1 MVRALAPRVSFEGDV
16 PDPTDADP
24 GPRTGHRPLVFV
36 SDTTAEGER
45 LGAVLRARGYSVV
58 DVPTDQLA
66 ERASGTLPSLIVCD
80 VDAPGARD
88 ALLSVL
94 GVPESSEISLV
105 VVGESDQSIRSA
117 VDLVGMG
124 VADSFARPLDIAA
137 MLRRAEILVGA
148 PSSLPGGSLMPPARS
163 SRQGPASGTG
173 MPPPSR
179 RMSSGPSPADAPPPP
194 PRVPSNVPEPASE
207 DEPGRPSLVPPDE
220 FPLPPVV
227 ESSGPPGPRSP
238 RANDGSVLPE
248 EPANVDEGLGD
259 SFAPWSDGAPE
270 LPSSQPF
277 SAPEPEEDEG
287 LPSQMPQAAVSPEL
301 TDLLTQAEERV
312 RQRASFSSSPPSEE
326 PEVRDELASVIPPE
340 ILASLEE
347 PLDVDDD
354 EDESHGQPAALGTRG
369 GSDGSRTGSGTGTAD
384 HGTGAVAGGTDS
396 RAGTGTG
403 GVEEVTSE
411 VRAGPSRGEIDGAVF
426 TREVTGAHQP
436 PSTRAATGGTT
447 SAETEAGME
456 AVPESLPPG
465 VAGTAK
471 TSAPPALG
479 REAQPTS
486 APPASGGPSAP
497 TSAPPAL
504 GREAQPTSAPPA
516 WLRAT
521 PLSSAPPGRA
531 SDAPTPPPPS
541 GQGTGGGTESGA
553 AASVRPSEYD
563 ASFRHGAATLSPDEL
578 ADAQQRQLGT
588 LTAPAMPRVD
598 RSAPA
603 PPHPTGS
610 SSAKDVPREATG
622 HDARLEIPS
631 ALGPKDS
638 ARAMARI
645 IRSHHTG
652 SLALESSEGIRRIV
666 FRDGDFATAASSV
679 EGESLIAFLI
689 QRGALPAEVAQT
701 LGRKIPPFGR
711 HAGAALIAHGYL
723 RQDELWSVLR
733 AHAEWLIGKAIRI
746 ARGVASLEEDVPAR
760 LETEPAVFGG
770 ATGAEV
776 FVEIVRRVISPQLAV
791 ERLGGGESRLADG
804 PTPALLGECALAD
817 HEVALVNRAKST
829 TVEQAVEAAPSPD
842 LAAVLYALAELGV
855 LRRSMPTAIPP
866 DAPDE
871 TPAPLIAD
879 LDDEARRA
887 RILSRKALVEEGDYF
902 AVLGLHP
909 SATAYDIRRAYVDLR
924 HELEPHRIL
933 TAATVDLRDD
943 LDDILAVLDEAFEIL
958 RDQVRR
964 DRYRRALEA
973 SP

>member
-1 MVRALAPRVSFEGDV
+1 M
-16 PDPTDADP
+16 
-24 GPRTGHRPLVFV
+24 FV

-66 ERASGTLPSLIVCD
+66 ERASGSLPSLVICD
-80 VDAPGARD
+80 VEAPGAKD
-88 ALLSVL
+88 ALLTML
-94 GVPESSEISLV
+94 GVPDSSEIALV

-124 VADSFARPLDIAA
+124 VADSFARPLDVAA
-137 MLRRAEILVGA
+137 MLRRAEALVGA
-148 PSSLPGGSLMPPARS
+148 PSSLPGGSLMPPAARS
-163 SRQGPASGTG
+163 SRHGPASGTG

-179 RMSSGPSPADAPPPP
+179 RMSSRPAPAEAPPPP
-194 PRVPSNVPEPASE
+194 PRVPSNAPEPASA
-207 DEPGRPSLVPPDE
+207 PGKERLSLGPPDS
-220 FPLPPVV
+220 FSLPPVV
-227 ESSGPPGPRSP
+227 DSSAPPDPLSHPASG
-238 RANDGSVLPE
+238 GLLPE
-248 EPANVDEGLGD
+248 QSEGDASGGSL
-259 SFAPWSDGAPE
+259 APWSDAAPE
-270 LPSSQPF
+270 LPSSHPF
-277 SAPEPEEDEG
+277 SELEPEEDEG
-287 LPSQMPQAAVSPEL
+287 LPSQMPQAELSPEL
-301 TDLLTQAEERV
+301 SDLLSQAEGRV
-312 RQRASFSSSPPSEE
+312 RQRASFSSNPPAEE
-326 PEVRDELASVIPPE
+326 PEARDELASVIPPDV
-340 ILASLEE
+340 LASLGE
-347 PLDVDDD
+347 PLDVDED
-354 EDESHGQPAALGTRG
+354 EDDAYDQPAAPGTHG
-369 GSDGSRTGSGTGTAD
+369 GSEAGRTGSRSGTDDRGTGS
-384 HGTGAVAGGTDS
+384 VAGGTDA

-403 GVEEVTSE
+403 RVEEVTSE
-411 VRAGPSRGEIDGAVF
+411 VRLGPSRGETDGGVF
-426 TREVTGAHQP
+426 SAEGTGAQKTPSPHAAAGGITSAGTVTG
-436 PSTRAATGGTT
+436 
-447 SAETEAGME
+447 TEA
-456 AVPESLPPG
+456 APESLATG
-465 VAGTAK
+465 AAGTAT

-486 APPASGGPSAP
+486 APPAAGGPSAP
-497 TSAPPAL
+497 TSAPPAM
-504 GREAQPTSAPPA
+504 APSIAPVAAPPAMAPSAAPTSAPPA
-516 WLRAT
+516 WLRANA
-521 PLSSAPPGRA
+521 PSSAPPSAVGN
-531 SDAPTPPPPS
+531 APTPLPPS
-541 GQGTGGGTESGA
+541 GQGTGSGTETGGA
-553 AASVRPSEYD
+553 ISVRPSEYD

-578 ADAQQRQLGT
+578 ADAQQRELGGFAAPAVPRLDAPAQAPPPQLGGES
-588 LTAPAMPRVD
+588 PD
-598 RSAPA
+598 EE
-603 PPHPTGS
+603 
-610 SSAKDVPREATG
+610 PREATG
-622 HDARLEIPS
+622 QDARLEVPS
-631 ALGPKDS
+631 VLGPKDS

-652 SLALESSEGIRRIV
+652 SLALESSDGIRRIV

-701 LGRKIPPFGR
+701 LGRKVPPFGR
-711 HAGAALIAHGYL
+711 HAGAALIAHGHL

-733 AHAEWLIGKAIRI
+733 AHAEWLIGKAVRI
-746 ARGVASLEEDVPAR
+746 ERGAASLEQDVPAR
-760 LETEPAVFGG
+760 LEAEPPVFGG

-791 ERLGGGESRLADG
+791 ERLGGGDCRLADG

-829 TVEQAVEAAPSPD
+829 TVQQAIEAAPSPD

-866 DAPDE
+866 EAPDG
-871 TPAPLIAD
+871 TLPPLIDD

-887 RILSRKALVEEGDYF
+887 RVLARKALVEEGNYF
-902 AVLGLHP
+902 AVLGLQP

-924 HELEPHRIL
+924 REFEPHRIL